1 MTGINIL
8 CMCPAAYPPDI
19 FVLPSS
25 RSTHTPSRSH
35 GMLGG
40 TCCPDP
46 APTPSPGTESTRAH
60 RHRPRGGGPRLDRG
74 ATGSH
79 SGLGGAEV
87 RDGWDWTSWSL
98 EGGWLRTQRAHPRA
112 PWEHSHPPG
121 SPPRVQ
127 AGGHGYSWTTG
138 SATPPVAPPAAEGR
152 SGILVSPERPRG
164 HLLGP
169 CPHPARAARCL
180 FRLPLQLGLAGKGG
194 FTHPP
199 AGCEPGSR
207 RAGCPGKSPGL
218 GQAGC
223 CHQGCGA
230 DAPV

>member
-1 MTGINIL
+1 
-8 CMCPAAYPPDI
+8 
-19 FVLPSS
+19 
-25 RSTHTPSRSH
+25 
-35 GMLGG
+35 MLGG

-169 CPHPARAARCL
+169 CPHPKPAGDLRPQYGRPQDLPHLCALPSARSELGASRAALQVDGCVRG
-180 FRLPLQLGLAGKGG
+180 RLMRGW
-194 FTHPP
+194 
-199 AGCEPGSR
+199 GSR
-207 RAGCPGKSPGL
+207 TPGGSL
-218 GQAGC
+218 
-223 CHQGCGA
+223 
-230 DAPV
+230 

>member
-1 MTGINIL
+1 MP
-8 CMCPAAYPPDI
+8 CPPARGHVEKLQPKVGEGAQAAGT
-19 FVLPSS
+19 LGGEGQGWSKGS

-127 AGGHGYSWTTG
+127 AGGCVHVCARVCMCVSTLI
-138 SATPPVAPPAAEGR
+138 SAQTACVHICVCLSGR
-152 SGILVSPERPRG
+152 L
-164 HLLGP
+164 
-169 CPHPARAARCL
+169 
-180 FRLPLQLGLAGKGG
+180 
-194 FTHPP
+194 
-199 AGCEPGSR
+199 
-207 RAGCPGKSPGL
+207 
-218 GQAGC
+218 
-223 CHQGCGA
+223 
-230 DAPV
+230 